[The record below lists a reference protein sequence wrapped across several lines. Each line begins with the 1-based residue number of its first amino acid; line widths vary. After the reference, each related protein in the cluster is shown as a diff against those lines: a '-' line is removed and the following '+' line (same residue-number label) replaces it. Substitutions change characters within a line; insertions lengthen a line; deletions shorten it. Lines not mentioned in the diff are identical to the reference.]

1 VDAPDAYQG
10 AIDGIGAIRLDKAEK
25 MLDSQ
30 YEWVYYT

>member
-1 VDAPDAYQG
+1 MRPMLIKG

-30 YEWVYYT
+30 YE